1 MLKKL
6 LKYDFKDMYKFLSVF
21 YILSIVFAIST
32 RILLGL
38 KQTVI
43 ISIISQ
49 ISIGF
54 MFSMLASSLINTL
67 MRNWV
72 RFKDTLYKDESYL
85 THTLPVTKMQI
96 YESKFILSLTNL
108 ATTFIV
114 IFLSVLIAYQSKD
127 NLSIIT
133 NYIDNVSKIFNV
145 NSITFIIFMILILF
159 LEIYTGLQSGFLGII
174 LGHRKSNNKVM
185 DSVIFGFI
193 VYIICQLI
201 VLLILFIVA
210 LFNSDVMK
218 MFTDNV
224 LPNLP
229 AIKNVVLLF
238 SIVYVSIIAV
248 MNLICVKK
256 LNKGVNVE

>member
-1 MLKKL
+1 
-6 LKYDFKDMYKFLSVF
+6 
-21 YILSIVFAIST
+21 
-32 RILLGL
+32 
-38 KQTVI
+38 
-43 ISIISQ
+43 
-49 ISIGF
+49 
-54 MFSMLASSLINTL
+54 
-67 MRNWV
+67 
-72 RFKDTLYKDESYL
+72 
-85 THTLPVTKMQI
+85 
-96 YESKFILSLTNL
+96 
-108 ATTFIV
+108 
-114 IFLSVLIAYQSKD
+114 
-127 NLSIIT
+127 
-133 NYIDNVSKIFNV
+133 
-145 NSITFIIFMILILF
+145 MILILF

-224 LPNLP
+224 LPHLS